1 MTFPWL
7 IGRLLDVGG
16 PVVVPATTAI
26 LLAAA
31 SVAAWVFLRRQ
42 PDTGRREPPRLA
54 GERALALSELH
65 A

>member
-31 SVAAWVFLRRQ
+31 FVATRVFL
-42 PDTGRREPPRLA
+42 GRRTSAVESQAR
-54 GERALALSELH
+54 
-65 A
+65 